1 MERAVL
7 QTRQPGRSFLGCRK
21 TIQNY
26 FSGGLGSC
34 FLLLPRSSF
43 LLIVAVLP
51 ISPLAVADEEASLPV
66 AVEELVELVLVHVV
80 ELALVAAAQADLAGA
95 LLLAEHLVLHLVAAQ
110 AELAVLV
117 ALDPAVLVQL
127 AVLDRSRLVFSAA
140 DISVYF
146 FYKYELPKISVLT
159 ELLE

>member
-1 MERAVL
+1 MA
-7 QTRQPGRSFLGCRK
+7 
-21 TIQNY
+21 
-26 FSGGLGSC
+26 
-34 FLLLPRSSF
+34 
-43 LLIVAVLP
+43 AVLP

-66 AVEELVELVLVHVV
+66 AVEELVELVLIHVV

-117 ALDPAVLVQL
+117 ALDPAEQKLAVLVQL

-146 FYKYELPKISVLT
+146 FYK
-159 ELLE
+159 

>member
-1 MERAVL
+1 MA
-7 QTRQPGRSFLGCRK
+7 
-21 TIQNY
+21 
-26 FSGGLGSC
+26 
-34 FLLLPRSSF
+34 
-43 LLIVAVLP
+43 AVLP

-110 AELAVLV
+110 DPAEQKL
-117 ALDPAVLVQL
+117 AVLVQL

>member
-1 MERAVL
+1 MA
-7 QTRQPGRSFLGCRK
+7 
-21 TIQNY
+21 
-26 FSGGLGSC
+26 
-34 FLLLPRSSF
+34 
-43 LLIVAVLP
+43 AVLP

-140 DISVYF
+140 DISV
-146 FYKYELPKISVLT
+146 
-159 ELLE
+159 